1 LCINP
6 RQMIGQTVSHYRIL
20 EPLGEG
26 GMGTVYLAEDTH
38 LGRRVAIKFPSIN
51 SDSHDYRAR
60 FLREARS
67 VSELSHPGIATLF
80 DYGETNEGRPFLV
93 MELAKGRTLAELFR
107 KGELNLARAVAII
120 TDVAAALAEAHAR
133 GVVHRDIKPSNIM
146 IDDNGQVKVLDF
158 GLAKQLNKEHTQG
171 SEPEAQTL
179 LSTDTQSGVVLGTP
193 AYLSPEQAVSGAVDG
208 RSDLFS
214 LGTLLYEAITGRTP
228 FAGKS
233 FIEIAAN
240 VLHVEPAA
248 PSRHNTMVP
257 RELDFITLKALAKKP
272 SKRYQSAK
280 ELIADLNSVKEKLED
295 SGHTLIRR
303 SASVGMPGQGKTL
316 SNLSQML
323 QRPRIPI
330 SYILIGLVV
339 LVAAGGLALR
349 FARPAIYKPPA
360 EAQRWY
366 EVGTSALREGAYYQ
380 ASKALEKAVGSDDAY
395 ILAHARLA
403 EALVE
408 LDYVDQ
414 AKDELL
420 RVNSTN
426 KATLSDSDAL
436 YLEAITATVRRDYGQ
451 AVSLYTQM
459 VGRASDIE
467 KPYVLVDLGRAWEN
481 NGDSTKAIEAYAQA
495 AKQNPEY
502 PTPLLQLGTLYGRQQ
517 ELPGALAS
525 FEKAEA
531 IYQALGNLEG
541 RTEVMFQRGS
551 LFNKLNRLP
560 EAKTQL
566 DQALKL
572 SRAANNRSQEIK
584 ILLQLSS
591 VEVDIGES
599 VKATEY
605 AQEAVALA
613 QSNGMENLSSRGLT
627 DLGNAFLIRG
637 EYGDAERY
645 LMQAVESAQRAKAR
659 RNEARARVS
668 LANLRGRQ
676 NNPDE
681 VLRVLEPALTFYQ
694 LGGYRSET
702 FSCLALVARANLDK
716 GDYPAALKV
725 HELLLQLSEQSNDQ
739 TMIALAHAERGSGLA
754 REEKFT
760 EALQHFDQAYAI
772 YNSQGLQRSMGYN
785 LSDRSNAL
793 WQLGRYGEAQTLL
806 ENATAIADK
815 KGGEIKQLSI
825 GVKLSMAEIA
835 LSQGHFADA
844 ESRAQDILKIA
855 GSEFKNVVTSAKVVV
870 GLAKSYSGATAA
882 GKQQVS
888 EAVELARHLN
898 NPSQLAS
905 AQLAAAEAMLLAG
918 DSGGASANALQ
929 AAEVFARLGQQASEW
944 RALLMAAQARQNMG
958 DKTKA
963 REYAMRAQDVLSKL
977 EQRWGGD
984 NYKSYLS
991 RSDIQRLRKQLDQ
1004 LSA

>member
-1 LCINP
+1 
-6 RQMIGQTVSHYRIL
+6 
-20 EPLGEG
+20 
-26 GMGTVYLAEDTH
+26 MGTVYLAEDTH
-38 LGRRVAIKFPSIN
+38 LGRRVAIKFPSVN
-51 SDSHDYRAR
+51 SDSRDYRAR

-93 MELAKGRTLAELFR
+93 MELAKGRPLTELLR
-107 KGELNLARAVAII
+107 KGELNLARAVAIVA
-120 TDVAAALAEAHAR
+120 DVAAALVEAHAR

-158 GLAKQLNKEHTQG
+158 GLAKQLNKDSVQG
-171 SEPEAQTL
+171 SEPEARTL
-179 LSTDTQSGVVLGTP
+179 LSTETQSGVVLGTP
-193 AYLSPEQAVSGAVDG
+193 AYLSPEQATSGEVDG

-228 FAGKS
+228 FAGRS

-248 PSRHNTMVP
+248 PSKLNPTVP
-257 RELDFITLKALAKKP
+257 RELDFIALKALAKKP
-272 SKRYQSAK
+272 SKRYQSAR
-280 ELIADLNSVKEKLED
+280 ELIADLNAVKEKLED
-295 SGHTLIRR
+295 SEHTLIKR
-303 SASVGMPGQGKTL
+303 SASVGMLAQGKTL
-316 SNLSQML
+316 SNLSQIL

-330 SYILIGLVV
+330 SYILIGVVV

-349 FARPAIYKPPA
+349 FARPGIYKPPP

-366 EVGTSALREGAYYQ
+366 EVGTNALREGAYYQ
-380 ASKALEKAVGSDDAY
+380 ASKALEKAVASDDGY

-408 LDYVDQ
+408 LDYVDG

-420 RVNSTN
+420 RINSTN
-426 KATLSDSDAL
+426 KAALSESDAL
-436 YLEAITATVRRDYGQ
+436 YLDAITATVRRDYTQ

-459 VGRASDIE
+459 AGKVSDTE
-467 KPYVLVDLGRAWEN
+467 KPFVLVDLGRSLEN
-481 NGDSTKAIEAYAQA
+481 NGDSVKAIEAYTQA
-495 AKQNPEY
+495 SKLNPEY
-502 PTPLLQLGTLYGRQQ
+502 PTPLLQLGMLYGRKQD
-517 ELPGALAS
+517 LSTALAS

-560 EAKTQL
+560 DARTQL

-572 SRAANNRSQEIK
+572 SKAANNKSQEIK

-591 VEVDIGES
+591 VEVDVGES
-599 VKATEY
+599 ARATEY
-605 AQEAVALA
+605 AQEAVTLA
-613 QSNGMENLSSRGLT
+613 QTNKMENLSARGLT

-637 EYGDAERY
+637 EYAEAERY
-645 LMQAVESAQRAKAR
+645 LTQAVESAQRAKAR

-681 VLRVLEPALTFYQ
+681 VLRTVEPALTFYQ

-716 GDYPAALKV
+716 GDYAAAFKV
-725 HELLLQLSEQSNDQ
+725 HELLLQLSQDSNDQ
-739 TMIALAHAERGSGLA
+739 TMIALAHAERGLGLA

-772 YNSQGLQRSMGYN
+772 YSSQGIQRSMGYN
-785 LSDRSNAL
+785 LSARSEAL
-793 WQLGRYGEAQTLL
+793 WRLGRYSEAQTLL
-806 ENATAIADK
+806 DSAAAIADK
-815 KGGEIKQLSI
+815 PGGEIKQLSV
-825 GVKLSMAEIA
+825 GVKLSMAEMA
-835 LSQGHFADA
+835 LSQGRFADA
-844 ESRAQDILKIA
+844 KTRAEAVIA
-855 GSEFKNVVTSAKVVV
+855 TAGPEYKSVVTSAKIVI
-870 GLAKSYSGATAA
+870 GLAQSYSGATAA
-882 GKQQVS
+882 GKQAMS
-888 EAVELARHLN
+888 EAAELAKQLN
-898 NPSQLAS
+898 NPVQLAT
-905 AQLAAAEAMLLAG
+905 AQLGVAEALLVAG
-918 DSGGASANALQ
+918 DSGGASANAVQ
-929 AAEVFARLGQQASEW
+929 AAEVFGRLGQQASEW
-944 RALLMAAQARQNMG
+944 RSMVIAAQAGQNMG

-963 REYAMRAQDVLSKL
+963 REYAMRATDLLSRL
-977 EQRWGGD
+977 EQRWGSE
-984 NYKSYLS
+984 NYQSFLS

-1004 LSA
+1004 LSAV